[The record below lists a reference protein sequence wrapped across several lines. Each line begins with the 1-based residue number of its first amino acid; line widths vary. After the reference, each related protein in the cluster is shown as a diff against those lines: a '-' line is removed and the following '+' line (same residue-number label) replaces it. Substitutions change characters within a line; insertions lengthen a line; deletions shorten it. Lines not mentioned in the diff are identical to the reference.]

1 MLAVAFDG
9 VTEMLVSVGWPA
21 PQPSKRS
28 AADSRGKTES
38 LRLIFMVF
46 APRVR
51 CCLKALHASPA
62 QASIRRPERAIGLA
76 LPLRLSQLLIEN
88 LPTNAQFSAQKPSC
102 FAALGR
108 VLRLSSTLFA
118 R

>member
-1 MLAVAFDG
+1 MLAVASDG

-76 LPLRLSQLLIEN
+76 CLIQC
-88 LPTNAQFSAQKPSC
+88 AVKRRWFSAGESP
-102 FAALGR
+102 
-108 VLRLSSTLFA
+108 A
-118 R
+118 RELVRSAR